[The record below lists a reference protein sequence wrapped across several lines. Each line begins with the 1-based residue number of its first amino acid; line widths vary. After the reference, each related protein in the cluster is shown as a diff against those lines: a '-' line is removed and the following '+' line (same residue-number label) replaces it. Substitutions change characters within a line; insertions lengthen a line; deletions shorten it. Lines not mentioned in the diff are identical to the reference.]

1 LRGSGSKTRFRPE
14 SWPASVVLIKK
25 LLQAAPAAAR
35 SHRALEERCAG
46 MAGSLSRALGVLLTV
61 LGFTATRL
69 IVPVAAAEP
78 FGRVTFTMPASCVMD
93 TGRKPIRSLS
103 YYLNFRGDSVPVSF
117 DYNGETITWAAS
129 LAPGIYFYQFYGW
142 AAPVSEDPSQ
152 GFCSSDTQT
161 IVVLPEDTIH
171 VTVDMRNSMGVLD
184 DIVRSPVVFGT
195 APGDVRVQLLSF
207 KAAPP
212 CGSIV
217 STQSSS
223 TIPVQRDSVGYW
235 SQGSGP
241 AMALEVQR
249 GSQARYV
256 RIEYKYW
263 AGHVHVHYVKPLR
276 FDVTPALM
284 RSALAGRPD
293 TLLCL

>member
-1 LRGSGSKTRFRPE
+1 MAVANRAGGNGEGR
-14 SWPASVVLIKK
+14 II
-25 LLQAAPAAAR
+25 AR
-35 SHRALEERCAG
+35 RSRLERAERCAS
-46 MAGSLSRALGVLLTV
+46 MAGSISRAFGVLLAV
-61 LGFTATRL
+61 FGYAATGL
-69 IVPVAAAEP
+69 IAPVAAAESL
-78 FGRVTFTMPASCVMD
+78 GRITFAMPVSCVMD
-93 TGRKPIRSLS
+93 TGRKRIRSLS
-103 YYLNFRGDSVPVSF
+103 YYLNFQGNSVPVSF
-117 DYNGETITWAAS
+117 DSNGETITWAAS

-161 IVVLPEDTIH
+161 IVVLPGDTLH
-171 VTVDMRNSMGVLD
+171 VSVDMRNSMGVLD

-195 APGDVRVQLLSF
+195 APRDVRVKLISF

-212 CGSIV
+212 CGSTV
-217 STQSSS
+217 SAQSSS

-241 AMALEVQR
+241 EMALELQR

-256 RIEYKYW
+256 RVEYEYW
-263 AGHVHVHYVKPLR
+263 AGHVHVHYVRPLR

-284 RSALAGRPD
+284 RSALAGRAD